1 MASNFKS
8 FAANSVGVA
17 NTTIYTAPALTQ
29 TTVIGL
35 SLANMVG
42 TTILVTAFIT
52 KGATSTR
59 VIKDAPIPAG
69 SALVLF
75 GGDQK
80 LVLEAGNTLSV
91 VSNTAAS
98 ADCIISVLELS

>member
-8 FAANSVGVA
+8 SAVNTVGVT
-17 NTTIYTAPALTQ
+17 NTTLYTAPAATQ

-35 SLANMVG
+35 SMANVIG
-42 TTILVTAFIT
+42 ANITVTAFIT

-59 VIKDAPIPAG
+59 VIKDAPIPTG
-69 SALVLF
+69 SSLILF

-80 LVLEAGNTLSV
+80 LVLEAGNTF
-91 VSNTAAS
+91 
-98 ADCIISVLELS
+98 